1 MASTALAQGPKPLER
16 ANLEPWLDGFVPS
29 ALRAGD
35 IAGAV
40 VVVIKDGQVL
50 LQKGYGLANVARR
63 IPMDPDRS
71 VIGVGSVSKLFAW
84 TAVMQQVE
92 AGKLD
97 LDRDVNAYLD
107 VVVPATF
114 PQSITLRH
122 LMTHTAGFGARTFQ
136 NVPAGAHA
144 RSLAEYIRGTP
155 VPVRMRPP
163 GQVAAY
169 SNYGAMLAGYIVE
182 RVSGEPFVDYVDRHI
197 LSPLGMTHSS
207 FRRPIPPELA
217 RDLAPSYSLAS
228 GEPEEEANEEPAGDP
243 SGHLLTTASDLSHFL
258 LAHLENG
265 SDGGHQ
271 ILRPE
276 TVRTM
281 HTPTFWLLPGLPGT
295 ALGWFRLDRNGHE
308 VLWHG
313 GDIASY
319 HTAVHLLPAERVG
332 FFIGLNSSG
341 VSHGALSESNALRTA
356 VFNRFMDRYFPAPP
370 VVDPPTAA
378 TALEHARLAAGEYT
392 ISQRPA
398 GDFME
403 AVFLLTLAQ
412 IDLSITAN
420 PDGTIET
427 PGFLHFE
434 NGRPQR
440 WRETGPFVWREV
452 GGPAELRMRVD
463 GGRVTGFA
471 PSDLPAL
478 WLNERT
484 STRESRRL
492 NLPLLLIAVIGLA
505 FVNLGWLVAAVIRRR
520 RRARLELPPRE
531 RRAARLTRV
540 AAGLGLADL
549 LGWGAVIAAGLPQRV
564 GAEPWI
570 RLVQLVGLVCVAA
583 AVASLWSAWVTATG
597 HRTAVAKL
605 ASVVTALAM
614 VELVWFSFT
623 FKLISTGLNY

>member
-1 MASTALAQGPKPLER
+1 
-16 ANLEPWLDGFVPS
+16 
-29 ALRAGD
+29 
-35 IAGAV
+35 
-40 VVVIKDGQVL
+40 
-50 LQKGYGLANVARR
+50 
-63 IPMDPDRS
+63 
-71 VIGVGSVSKLFAW
+71 
-84 TAVMQQVE
+84 
-92 AGKLD
+92 
-97 LDRDVNAYLD
+97 
-107 VVVPATF
+107 
-114 PQSITLRH
+114 
-122 LMTHTAGFGARTFQ
+122 
-136 NVPAGAHA
+136 
-144 RSLAEYIRGTP
+144 
-155 VPVRMRPP
+155 
-163 GQVAAY
+163 
-169 SNYGAMLAGYIVE
+169 
-182 RVSGEPFVDYVDRHI
+182 
-197 LSPLGMTHSS
+197 
-207 FRRPIPPELA
+207 
-217 RDLAPSYSLAS
+217 
-228 GEPEEEANEEPAGDP
+228 
-243 SGHLLTTASDLSHFL
+243 
-258 LAHLENG
+258 
-265 SDGGHQ
+265 
-271 ILRPE
+271 
-276 TVRTM
+276 
-281 HTPTFWLLPGLPGT
+281 
-295 ALGWFRLDRNGHE
+295 
-308 VLWHG
+308 
-313 GDIASY
+313 
-319 HTAVHLLPAERVG
+319 
-332 FFIGLNSSG
+332 
-341 VSHGALSESNALRTA
+341 
-356 VFNRFMDRYFPAPP
+356 
-370 VVDPPTAA
+370 
-378 TALEHARLAAGEYT
+378 LAAGEYT